1 MTKIRLLTSQLL
13 YDIRNIAYVEGHL
26 LPDDT
31 ECHHRRHL
39 VTDIGEDGNI
49 DIVARSLLLAHA
61 ALQWALARANLAP
74 GRYTDI
80 LTLPKTFVLPLTAT
94 LTHARATLLT
104 QLAHEYMVACALAH
118 WLSITHPEAAAKWQA
133 RATAL
138 ESRLTSSATTHT
150 PLTRASPPIP

>member
-31 ECHHRRHL
+31 DCHHRRHL

-49 DIVARSLLLAHA
+49 DIVTRSLLLAYA
-61 ALQWALARANLAP
+61 SLQWALARADLAA

-80 LTLPKTFVLPLTAT
+80 LSLPDAFVLPLTPT
-94 LTHARATLLT
+94 LSHARATLLT
-104 QLAHEYMVACALAH
+104 RLAHEYMVACALAH